1 MANEYRISTF
11 SVEILRDG
19 IPPARV
25 STHAV
30 EALRDGSG
38 NARVSTHAVEALR
51 DGRGNA
57 RVSTFAI
64 EVLRSVLSQTGQ
76 RTFKTPHATFWPEE
90 EMFIQPSARMR
101 FAYVSTRR
109 RPVLF
114 YVG

>member
-25 STHAV
+25 STFAV
-30 EALRDGSG
+30 EALRDGNG
-38 NARVSTHAVEALR
+38 NARVSTHSIEALHN
-51 DGRGNA
+51 GAAKA

-76 RTFKTPHATFWPEE
+76 RAFKAPHSTFWPEE